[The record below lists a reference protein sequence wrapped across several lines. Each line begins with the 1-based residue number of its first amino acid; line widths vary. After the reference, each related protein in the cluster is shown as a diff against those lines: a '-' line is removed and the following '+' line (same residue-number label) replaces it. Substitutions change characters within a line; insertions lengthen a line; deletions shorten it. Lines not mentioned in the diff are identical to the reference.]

1 MKLPLITNIQRY
13 SIHDGDG
20 IRTTV
25 FFKGCPMACQWC
37 HNPET
42 QEFDAEPMR
51 NPDRC
56 GGCGRCAA
64 LCPEGAISLK
74 DGLAVTDRSKCVRCG
89 ECVDECY
96 NEARTI
102 SGRSYEVEELV
113 RILVRDQMFAEVSGG
128 GVTLSGGEVMAQD
141 MDYITALMRRLE
153 EKGISVNIDTCG
165 FVPFAN
171 YERVLPYAD
180 VFLYDIKAMDD
191 EVHRK
196 YTGVSNRLIL
206 ENLAELGRRG
216 AKLYIRM
223 PLIAGVNDSEEDVG
237 RAIAFLRENAVPVR
251 QVNLLPYHE
260 LGQDKLEKLGKVRV
274 DHGFRP
280 PEKAHLE
287 ELAALFRTNGFL
299 NTKIGG

>member
-1 MKLPLITNIQRY
+1 MKLPLITNVQRY

-56 GGCGRCAA
+56 AGCGRCVT
-64 LCPEGAISLK
+64 LCPEGAISLQN
-74 DGLAVTDRSKCVRCG
+74 GLAVTDREKCVRCG

-102 SGRSYEVEELV
+102 SGRSYGVEELV
-113 RILVRDQMFAEVSGG
+113 RILAREQMFAEVSGG

-165 FVPFAN
+165 FAPFAN
-171 YERVLPYAD
+171 YERVLPYTD
-180 VFLYDIKAMDD
+180 VFLYDIKTMDD
-191 EVHRK
+191 ELHRK
-196 YTGVSNRLIL
+196 CTGVSNQLIL
-206 ENLAELGRRG
+206 ENLAKLGRRG
-216 AKLYIRM
+216 AKIYIRL
-223 PLIAGVNDSEEDVG
+223 PLIAGVNDSEEDMRRV
-237 RAIAFLRENAVPVR
+237 IAFLRENAVPVR

-274 DHGFRP
+274 DRGFRP

-287 ELAALFRTNGFL
+287 KLVELFQANGFS